1 MDLLQRRSN
10 KTDQRMILRL
20 IEVVQAELQR
30 ARLDVQTE
38 GAKEPIPKRE
48 QRRIVRIGLRLPS
61 RMVHLVHERRH
72 DKDPQT
78 AVQPRWQR
86 NVRVVQLD
94 HREHRQLVKC
104 QFPQFHAQ
112 HGDNGHP

>member
-38 GAKEPIPKRE
+38 GAKEPVPK
-48 QRRIVRIGLRLPS
+48 
-61 RMVHLVHERRH
+61 
-72 DKDPQT
+72 
-78 AVQPRWQR
+78 
-86 NVRVVQLD
+86 
-94 HREHRQLVKC
+94 
-104 QFPQFHAQ
+104 
-112 HGDNGHP
+112 